1 MKTAFDFSGK
11 KYLVTG
17 ASSGL
22 GRDIS
27 VLLSKSGAQL
37 VVTGRNAKELDAT
50 LEMMSAFGHIGIAY
64 DFSTEEDFT
73 ELFERAV
80 ADGHKLDGFV
90 HSAGL
95 MPLTPVNTLKK
106 KTIND
111 CLSVNLVSFL
121 ELMRCF
127 SKKKYRTE
135 KTSVVGIS
143 SICSLYPGKCQTVY
157 AASKAAM
164 NTAVQA
170 LALELYSKCI
180 RVNSVLPGT
189 IRTKGYEDNAIL
201 VGKDTQAENIKKQ
214 IHGLIS
220 TEEVFNVV
228 AFLLSDASS
237 AITGRALFA
246 DGGYIN

>member
-1 MKTAFDFSGK
+1 MKTAFDLSDK

-27 VLLSKSGAQL
+27 ILLSKSGARL
-37 VVTGRNAKELDAT
+37 VITGRNEDELNKT
-50 LEMMSAFGHIGIAY
+50 LEMMSGPGHIGIPY
-64 DFSTEEDFT
+64 DLSAEDDYT
-73 ELFERAV
+73 ELLERSA
-80 ADGHKLDGFV
+80 ADSRKLDGFV
-90 HSAGL
+90 HSAGV

-111 CLSVNLVSFL
+111 CLSVNFVAFL

-127 SKKKYRTE
+127 SKKKYRSD
-135 KTSVVGIS
+135 KASVVGIS

-164 NTAVQA
+164 NASVQA
-170 LALELYSKCI
+170 LALELYGKGI
-180 RVNSVLPGT
+180 RVNTVLPGT
-189 IRTKGYEDNAIL
+189 IRTKGYSDNAVL
-201 VGKDTQAENIKKQ
+201 VGEDVQAENIKKQ

-246 DGGYIN
+246 DGGFIN